1 MAKIFRK
8 KLVQF
13 DATLAGLPTNSKDY
27 LILNKNLI
35 DKKNMKKLSL
45 KQIVKVGAHLF
56 METKQFER
64 ANILVKDNS
73 KEEILDITNEIHMFA
88 NNQNYYDKDDYDLQ
102 KNLSLIF
109 QKILIGNMVKC
120 TEKLKL
126 IIV

>member
-1 MAKIFRK
+1 MGKYAERKLQIDSENFLDYPFCDYKSEFLDIYLSYKCFFCISSGTGLQEVAKIFRK

-73 KEEILDITNEIHMFA
+73 KEKF
-88 NNQNYYDKDDYDLQ
+88 
-102 KNLSLIF
+102 
-109 QKILIGNMVKC
+109 
-120 TEKLKL
+120 
-126 IIV
+126 